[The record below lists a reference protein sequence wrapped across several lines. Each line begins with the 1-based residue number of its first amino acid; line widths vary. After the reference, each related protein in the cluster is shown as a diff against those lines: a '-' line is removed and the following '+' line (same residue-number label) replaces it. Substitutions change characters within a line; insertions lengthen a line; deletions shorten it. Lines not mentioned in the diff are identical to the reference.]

1 VSRLSPAA
9 SRTMSIT
16 HPSRRRALTM
26 PTAYLGTSA
35 PWRGAD
41 SAHLV
46 RTGRSSIFLTPAKL
60 DAFVAVAED
69 GGFSAATRR
78 LHISQP
84 ALSQTVNAIERQS
97 GLKLLPEAAP
107 AYEPPIN
114 SGQRKALSAPTTAT
128 ATTQSL

>member
-1 VSRLSPAA
+1 MSRQSPAA

-16 HPSRRRALTM
+16 HLSRRRALTI

-84 ALSQTVNAIERQS
+84 ALSQTVNAIERQF
-97 GLKLLPEAAP
+97 GLKLLER
-107 AYEPPIN
+107 
-114 SGQRKALSAPTTAT
+114 SSTGVRAT
-128 ATTQSL
+128 H